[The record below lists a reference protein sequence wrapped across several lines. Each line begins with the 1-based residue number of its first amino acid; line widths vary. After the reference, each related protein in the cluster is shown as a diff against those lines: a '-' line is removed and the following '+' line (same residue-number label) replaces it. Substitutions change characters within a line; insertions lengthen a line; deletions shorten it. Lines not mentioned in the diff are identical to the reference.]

1 MTFPGGVQK
10 TAIELTGRDRVT
22 RSGTSLP
29 LDFVAFVATP
39 FPSTEKEK
47 AKPTLSKLS
56 VLAQGSASA
65 RRVPQHL
72 LTSLLGAPRCSRPRV
87 CCWSRHAVSTRP
99 PHSLIGRQLS
109 CCWFPFLQGLAFT
122 SSLGV
127 GDRAGAHGRGRS
139 SPCAGTCSS
148 RETSSVQRSLSCCLL
163 RSSLSMDLLDHFDID
178 FGIWL
183 STNLC

>member
-1 MTFPGGVQK
+1 M
-10 TAIELTGRDRVT
+10 
-22 RSGTSLP
+22 
-29 LDFVAFVATP
+29 
-39 FPSTEKEK
+39 EKEK

-87 CCWSRHAVSTRP
+87 CCWSRHTVSTRP

-139 SPCAGTCSS
+139 SPCAGTCCCRKPSS
-148 RETSSVQRSLSCCLL
+148 LDMSSLQKDFLHRFCVDLSVGLGTSLCDNQERRSNNIERESLQSL
-163 RSSLSMDLLDHFDID
+163 RSAEWAIVLGCLECSR
-178 FGIWL
+178 
-183 STNLC
+183 

>member
-1 MTFPGGVQK
+1 M
-10 TAIELTGRDRVT
+10 
-22 RSGTSLP
+22 
-29 LDFVAFVATP
+29 
-39 FPSTEKEK
+39 EKEK

-72 LTSLLGAPRCSRPRV
+72 LTSLLGAPSSSRPRV
-87 CCWSRHAVSTRP
+87 CCWSRHTVSTRP
-99 PHSLIGRQLS
+99 PHSLIGRQLH

-148 RETSSVQRSLSCCLL
+148 RETSSLQRSLSCCLL

>member
-1 MTFPGGVQK
+1 M
-10 TAIELTGRDRVT
+10 
-22 RSGTSLP
+22 
-29 LDFVAFVATP
+29 
-39 FPSTEKEK
+39 EKEK

-87 CCWSRHAVSTRP
+87 CCWSRHTVSTRP

-109 CCWFPFLQGLAFT
+109 CCWFLFLQGLAFT
-122 SSLGV
+122 SSLGA

-148 RETSSVQRSLSCCLL
+148 RKPSSLVRSLSCCLSTRSL
-163 RSSLSMDLLDHFDID
+163 RMDLQHHFHID
-178 FGIWL
+178 FAILL

>member
-1 MTFPGGVQK
+1 MTFPGGRREDHPGVNEKRQGYTFGHL
-10 TAIELTGRDRVT
+10 TAFGLC
-22 RSGTSLP
+22 SLLLFSP
-29 LDFVAFVATP
+29 P
-39 FPSTEKEK
+39 QRRKK
-47 AKPTLSKLS
+47 QSKVS

-109 CCWFPFLQGLAFT
+109 CCWFPFLQGLAFI
-122 SSLGV
+122 SSQGV

-148 RETSSVQRSLSCCLL
+148 RETSSLQRSLSCCLL
-163 RSSLSMDLLDHFDID
+163 RSSLSMDLLLHFHID
-178 FGIWL
+178 NAIWL

>member
-1 MTFPGGVQK
+1 M
-10 TAIELTGRDRVT
+10 ELTGRDRVT

-29 LDFVAFVATP
+29 LDLVAFHS
-39 FPSTEKEK
+39 FPLHREGKSK
-47 AKPTLSKLS
+47 ANPKQTQC
-56 VLAQGSASA
+56 AQKGSA

-99 PHSLIGRQLS
+99 PHSLIGRLLS
-109 CCWFPFLQGLAFT
+109 CCWIPFFQGLAFI
-122 SSLGV
+122 SSQGV

-148 RETSSVQRSLSCCLL
+148 RETSSLQRSLSCCLL

>member
-1 MTFPGGVQK
+1 M
-10 TAIELTGRDRVT
+10 
-22 RSGTSLP
+22 
-29 LDFVAFVATP
+29 
-39 FPSTEKEK
+39 EKEK

-87 CCWSRHAVSTRP
+87 CCWSRHAVSALP
-99 PHSLIGRQLS
+99 LHSLIGGQL
-109 CCWFPFLQGLAFT
+109 CCGWFLFFQALAFA
-122 SSLGV
+122 SSQGV

-148 RETSSVQRSLSCCLL
+148 RRTSSLVWSLSCCLL
-163 RSSLSMDLLDHFDID
+163 TRSLRMDLQHHFHID
-178 FGIWL
+178 TAILL

>member
-1 MTFPGGVQK
+1 M
-10 TAIELTGRDRVT
+10 
-22 RSGTSLP
+22 
-29 LDFVAFVATP
+29 
-39 FPSTEKEK
+39 EKEK

-56 VLAQGSASA
+56 VLAQGSVSA

-72 LTSLLGAPRCSRPRV
+72 LTSLLGAPRSSRPRV
-87 CCWSRHAVSTRP
+87 CCWSRHTVSTRP
-99 PHSLIGRQLS
+99 PHSLIGRQLHCS
-109 CCWFPFLQGLAFT
+109 LFFVQALAFGSSQGL
-122 SSLGV
+122 

-148 RETSSVQRSLSCCLL
+148 RETSSLQRSLSCCSL

-178 FGIWL
+178 FVIWL

>member
-1 MTFPGGVQK
+1 M
-10 TAIELTGRDRVT
+10 ELTRRDRVT

-29 LDFVAFVATP
+29 LDFVAFHP
-39 FPSTEKEK
+39 FPLHREGKSKANPKQTQCARTGKRLST
-47 AKPTLSKLS
+47 A
-56 VLAQGSASA
+56 
-65 RRVPQHL
+65 VPQHL

-87 CCWSRHAVSTRP
+87 CCWSRHTVSTRP
-99 PHSLIGRQLS
+99 PHSLIGRQLH

-148 RETSSVQRSLSCCLL
+148 RETSSLQRSLSCCLL

-178 FGIWL
+178 FVICH